1 MALAEPTP
9 ERWEFRAVTNDYRCR
24 KHHLEFERG
33 EVCLDCVDEPGDMPG
48 ETIGVETEH
57 DRELA
62 RREIHCFTLAKA
74 AHRIARETMKDG
86 DVGDAAKLLAEGTKL
101 LRVANEIRERR
112 AQREHENNAIRH
124 EREMSGLR
132 GAH

>member
-1 MALAEPTP
+1 
-9 ERWEFRAVTNDYRCR
+9 
-24 KHHLEFERG
+24 
-33 EVCLDCVDEPGDMPG
+33 MPG
-48 ETIGVETEH
+48 ETIGEETEH

-62 RREIHCFTLAKA
+62 RREAHCFTLAKA
-74 AHRIARETMKDG
+74 AHRIARKCMDRSDEGFDIA
-86 DVGDAAKLLAEGTKL
+86 DAAKLMAEGTKL